1 MCVNYLPVARKTLVD
16 ETFHAPVSTDAAWPD
31 EAYQDYLAPLIR
43 HDGQGGRESLVG
55 SYGMVPKQHMPPGVK
70 RFSTM
75 NARSETVGQLRS
87 YSGAWKRCDFCLVP
101 MQAFYEPSWETGE
114 HIRYRIDMA
123 NKSPFAVAGL
133 YRQWEEADGQL
144 SFSFTQLTVNADE
157 HPLMNK
163 MHRIGD
169 EKRSL
174 VIVPPD
180 DYDAWLT
187 CRNPEEARSFLR
199 LFPADLMAAR
209 PEPKASRSK
218 KQGAKQAAPTTGDLF

>member
-1 MCVNYLPVARKTLVD
+1 MCVNYLPVARKTLV

-101 MQAFYEPSWETGE
+101 MQAFYEPNWETGE

-163 MHRIGD
+163 MHRVGD

-174 VIVPPD
+174 VIVPPE

-187 CRNPEEARSFLR
+187 CRNPEVARSFLR

-218 KQGAKQAAPTTGDLF
+218 KEVAGQAAPTTGDLF

>member
-1 MCVNYLPVARKTLVD
+1 MCVNYLPVSRKALV
-16 ETFHAPVSTDAAWPD
+16 ETFRAPISNDAPWPA

-43 HDGQGGRESLVG
+43 HDGHGGRESLVA
-55 SYGMVPKQHMPPGVK
+55 SYGMVPKQHIPQGVK
-70 RFSTM
+70 RFSTL

-87 YSGAWKRCDFCLVP
+87 YSGAWKRCDFCLLP
-101 MQAFYEPSWETGE
+101 MDAFYEPNWETGE

-123 NKSPFAVAGL
+123 DKSPFAVAGL
-133 YRQWEEADGQL
+133 YRQWEEADGLQ

-174 VIVPPD
+174 VIVPPE

-199 LFPADLMAAR
+199 LFPAELMAAR
-209 PEPKASRSK
+209 PEPKAPKIK
-218 KQGAKQAAPTTGDLF
+218 KEGAQLTAPTTGELF

>member
-1 MCVNYLPVARKTLVD
+1 MCVNYLPVSRKTLV
-16 ETFHAPVSTDAAWPD
+16 ETFHAPLASNASWPD

-43 HDGQGGRESLVG
+43 DNGHGERESLVR
-55 SYGMVPKQHMPPGVK
+55 SYGMVPKQHIPQGVK
-70 RFSTM
+70 RFSTL

-87 YSGAWKRCDFCLVP
+87 YSGVWKRCAFCLVP
-101 MQAFYEPSWETGE
+101 MNAFYEPNWETGV

-123 NKSPFAVAGL
+123 DESPFAVAGL
-133 YRQWEEADGQL
+133 YRQWEEADGQS
-144 SFSFTQLTVNADE
+144 SFSFTQLTINADD

-163 MHRIGD
+163 MHRAGD

-187 CRNPEEARSFLR
+187 CRDPEAARSFLR
-199 LFPADLMAAR
+199 QFPEKLMAAK
-209 PEPKASRSK
+209 PEPKEPRRK
-218 KQGAKQAAPTTGDLF
+218 VPPTEPATGNLF

>member
-1 MCVNYLPVARKTLVD
+1 MCVNYLPVTKKVLV
-16 ETFHAPVSTDAAWPD
+16 ETFHAPGLTDTSWP
-31 EAYQDYLAPLIR
+31 EEVYQDYLAPLIR
-43 HDGQGGRESLVG
+43 HNGNGGRESLVG
-55 SYGMVPKQHMPPGVK
+55 SYGMIPKQHLPPGVK

-75 NARSETVGQLRS
+75 NARAETVGQLRS
-87 YSGAWKRCDFCLVP
+87 FSGAWKRSDLCLVP
-101 MQAFYEPSWETGE
+101 MEAFYEPNWETGE

-123 NKSPFAVAGL
+123 DKSPFAVAGL
-133 YRQWEEADGQL
+133 YRQWEEANGQK

-174 VIVPPD
+174 VIVPPE

-199 LFPADLMAAR
+199 LFPSELMEAR
-209 PEPKASRSK
+209 PEPKAPK
-218 KQGAKQAAPTTGDLF
+218 GKQGAQQAAPTTGSLF